1 MRGSDSAFTAVNNNR
16 MIMVDN
22 ALNCSEMSKRLVSQ
36 CIKLDSGERDSF
48 SLVFSVSIMSGIQ
61 EDSLS

>member
-22 ALNCSEMSKRLVSQ
+22 ALNCSEMSKSLLSQ

-48 SLVFSVSIMSGIQ
+48 GLVFSVSIMSGIQ

>member
-1 MRGSDSAFTAVNNNR
+1 

>member
-1 MRGSDSAFTAVNNNR
+1 

-22 ALNCSEMSKRLVSQ
+22 ALNCSEMSKSLVSQ

-48 SLVFSVSIMSGIQ
+48 SLIFSVSIMSGIQ